1 MRNRNQFGV
10 IWKKGGEI
18 MFTFIIIA
26 LAGISLYFLLKPP
39 ADFQNEQ
46 AFRCE
51 SIYETELVVTRKPSM
66 PTIRVLGKDF

>member
-39 ADFQNEQ
+39 ADFQNVQ
-46 AFRCE
+46 ALRSE
-51 SIYETELVVTRKPSM
+51 SISEPELVAAKKQSSQ
-66 PTIRVLGKDF
+66 L